1 MNISKRSGLSTDPCA
16 PLWLPLILSENF
28 LLIPNLSIFYRSTNS
43 LSISVDSLRMLSLP
57 SFPPV
62 LWRRCQMLLQN
73 PGKPIAVYHIDCPL
87 PSALQLFMHSIA
99 YTSSRDCKK
108 TRKAQF
114 LLGEPMMAI
123 VPHDAFL
130 RVLRRSMF
138 GNSLHYLAHYA
149 RHTNRSIIPRFTSI
163 FPFRRLVQS

>member
-1 MNISKRSGLSTDPCA
+1 MKVMNISKRSGLSTDPCA

-108 TRKAQF
+108 LVRHNFCLVNPWWLLF
-114 LLGEPMMAI
+114 LTMHSSGCSVVACLVIPSITLHTM
-123 VPHDAFL
+123 
-130 RVLRRSMF
+130 RVILT
-138 GNSLHYLAHYA
+138 G
-149 RHTNRSIIPRFTSI
+149 
-163 FPFRRLVQS
+163 Q